1 MNQTMEMLSRHQIN
15 DQCRAIRKKWSEIER
30 LRRQEIAEQRQRW
43 LAALIFSQHQ
53 KQAQSA

>member
-43 LAALIFSQHQ
+43 LAALLFAQHQ
-53 KQAQSA
+53 KQAHSA